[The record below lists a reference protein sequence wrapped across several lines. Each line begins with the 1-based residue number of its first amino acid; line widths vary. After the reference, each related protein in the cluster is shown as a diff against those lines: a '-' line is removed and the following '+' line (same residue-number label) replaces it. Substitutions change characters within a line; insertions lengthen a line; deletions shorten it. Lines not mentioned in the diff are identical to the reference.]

1 MGIALFSLL
10 TKQDKK
16 KKKNSKD
23 KEIKTTLK
31 KSELPTSKFL
41 YVVRADDK
49 YHWNFD
55 IMIYELWNGFW
66 KNKNFVIARYAL
78 VHPNLQFAMYY
89 RKLLIQKSFKTRK
102 FVMQKNKRKKLKDN
116 IWHK

>member
-16 KKKNSKD
+16 KKNSKD
-23 KEIKTTLK
+23 IEIKTTLK
-31 KSELPTSKFL
+31 KSELPTSKFF

-55 IMIYELWNGFW
+55 IMIT
-66 KNKNFVIARYAL
+66 
-78 VHPNLQFAMYY
+78 
-89 RKLLIQKSFKTRK
+89 SFEMVFEKIK
-102 FVMQKNKRKKLKDN
+102 IL
-116 IWHK
+116 